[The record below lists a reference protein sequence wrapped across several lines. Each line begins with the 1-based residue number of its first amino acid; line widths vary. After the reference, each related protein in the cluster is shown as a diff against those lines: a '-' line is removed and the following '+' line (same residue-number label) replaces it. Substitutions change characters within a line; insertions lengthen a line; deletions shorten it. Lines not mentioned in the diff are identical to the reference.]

1 MDRPAAVL
9 WDLDGTLVDSEPDWI
24 AAEHELTDAHG
35 VRWTHEDSL
44 SLVGSALPHAGA
56 VLRDR
61 GVPLSV
67 DEIVAYLIERVVMSL
82 DRSVPWQPGAVD
94 VLDGLRSAGVQ
105 CALVTM
111 SYDVIARRIVAATPE
126 GTFDAVVTGDS
137 VTNGKPHPEPY
148 LRAAELLEVDVTQ
161 CVAVEDSLTGLAS
174 AHASGARVVGVQRA
188 IPIPAAEGRSR
199 VATLLQLDTD
209 RLGRIASGEVLD
221 LLDSYS

>member
-1 MDRPAAVL
+1 ML

-24 AAEHELTDAHG
+24 HLEHELTGAHG
-35 VRWTHEDSL
+35 VAWSHEDSM
-44 SLVGSALPHAGA
+44 SLVGSALPDAAA

-61 GVPLSV
+61 GVAMQV
-67 DEIVAYLIERVVMSL
+67 DEIVEFLVGRMVETL
-82 DRSVPWQPGAVD
+82 GRSVPWHPGAVEL
-94 VLDGLRSAGVQ
+94 LDSLRLAEVP

-111 SYDVIARRIVAATPE
+111 SYSSIAQQVAAVAPP
-126 GTFDAVVTGDS
+126 GTFSAVVTGDS

-188 IPIPAAEGRSR
+188 IPIPTAEGRSR
-199 VATLLQLDTD
+199 VATLLQLDVD

-221 LLDSYS
+221 LLDGPDDYS